1 MMCDACV
8 VRKGGVDPVQFG
20 MGNNQGTRYKAQNKK
35 LEMNKFR
42 EMELKTFSS
51 DVARC
56 DLFWVAGRLILVWCS
71 GWDRR
76 YCTRKGASW

>member
-42 EMELKTFSS
+42 EMELKTPCHITGKFLT
-51 DVARC
+51 VT
-56 DLFWVAGRLILVWCS
+56 FS
-71 GWDRR
+71 GWLGD
-76 YCTRKGASW
+76 